1 MFLRVLL
8 ISLFSLSAFGLEL
21 SLKSNQIQYELNIA
35 QDFSITLN
43 SPQVKLEIKANKCN
57 LKILKGFSARVELLL
72 KNGLLTK
79 SEHHDIELN
88 INGDK
93 KFTHHKH
100 KTGNSL
106 LDIVNQIQ
114 RMKIEEK
121 YLCHQS

>member
-1 MFLRVLL
+1 MFLRVLF

-21 SLKSNQIQYELNIA
+21 SLKSSRIQYELNIA

-43 SPQVKLEIKANKCN
+43 SPQVKLAIKANKCN
-57 LKILKGFSARVELLL
+57 LKILKGFSARVEVLL

-88 INGDK
+88 INGDR

-121 YLCHQS
+121 YLCH